1 MKQQGFTLLELM
13 IVVVLISVM
22 AAIALPMYSQYVRKS
37 HEKLAVQKIG
47 DIALKLEKEKTRN
60 FSYENFKLV
69 SDNDKYVFR
78 SKSSSDK
85 IYTMHVTATM
95 LSWSVA
101 ACVNPSVPNS
111 ARYKNFA
118 MNNKNIK
125 CEWIDDECA
134 SPNDLPDE
142 CK

>member
-13 IVVVLISVM
+13 IVVVLLSVM

-60 FSYENFKLV
+60 FSYENFKLLH
-69 SDNDKYVFR
+69 DDKYVFK

-85 IYTMHVTATM
+85 IYTIQVAATM
-95 LSWSVA
+95 LGWSVA
-101 ACVNPSVPNS
+101 ACVNPSLPNS
-111 ARYKNFA
+111 ALYKNFA

-125 CEWIDDECA
+125 CEWVDDKCTD
-134 SPNDLPDE
+134 PDDIPDE